1 MSRRPRPAAP
11 ATPAP
16 PGGTGSIYG
25 GAIDLKP
32 GVVLGPPVAVPTPKE
47 TGVQLGAGQ
56 TSFGVDFV
64 LSKLNAALSEHD
76 PDLLDR
82 YKDNLD
88 RYALRIR
95 VNGLINYTERK
106 NFVLA
111 GTQRKN
117 MFDSTFA
124 TGSTNLGEL
133 LDRDEHPTSGFL
145 GVGEIENGYQCG
157 SPTSSWYQVS
167 YLLKADYAPG
177 DLKKSLGRLASTTP
191 GGLAD
196 PLADPATLVDVA
208 TGFFGQPADDA
219 TGVSIR
225 GDGGAWSNLGSK
237 YVIEDDGKKYSW
249 RLDGGSEIVDGTT
262 GLRKLTAIVYRVS
275 S

>member
-32 GVVLGPPVAVPTPKE
+32 GVVLGPPVAVPTPE
-47 TGVQLGAGQ
+47 ATGVQLGTGQ

-64 LSKLNAALSEHD
+64 LSKLNAERSEHD
-76 PDLLDR
+76 PDLLDK
-82 YKDNLD
+82 YKNNLD

-111 GTQRKN
+111 GTATKN
-117 MFDSTFA
+117 MFGSMTGRS
-124 TGSTNLGEL
+124 GSTNLGEL
-133 LDRDEHPTSGFL
+133 LDTAEHPNRGT

-167 YLLKADYAPG
+167 YLLKEDYVPG
-177 DLKKSLGRLASTTP
+177 ALTKPTYDANKGDVFFDNP
-191 GGLAD
+191 NV
-196 PLADPATLVDVA
+196 PATLVDVA
-208 TGFFGQPADDA
+208 TGFFGQPANDA

-225 GDGGAWSNLGSK
+225 GDGGWPVDLGSK

-249 RLDGGSEIVDGTT
+249 TLEGGSEIVDGTT